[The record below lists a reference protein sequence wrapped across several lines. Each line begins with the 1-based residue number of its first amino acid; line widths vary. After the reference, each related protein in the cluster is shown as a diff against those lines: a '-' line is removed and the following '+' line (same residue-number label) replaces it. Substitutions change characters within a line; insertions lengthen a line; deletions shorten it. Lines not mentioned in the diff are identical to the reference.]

1 MLANLKTP
9 KTLLVDYAELSA
21 DRSDRC
27 RPGLRVKIMQDH
39 LVEIAK
45 FRSPT
50 EASLALGEL
59 EEAGISACLTNEAS
73 AGFLTHLGTAD
84 VGVGVLVADSDMVK
98 AVQLLKG
105 RPPKNAPEV
114 ADAPQEKLVRAWRAS
129 ILGIFFFPLS
139 IYSLYLLVRHRLLA
153 ADAAVRQSQAVTALV
168 LTITGL
174 IIGVF
179 YVVGWVFFLV
189 SDLY

>member
-1 MLANLKTP
+1 
-9 KTLLVDYAELSA
+9 
-21 DRSDRC
+21 
-27 RPGLRVKIMQDH
+27 MQDH

-84 VGVGVLVADSDMVK
+84 VGVGLLVADSDVVK
-98 AVQLLKG
+98 AAKLMKG
-105 RPPKNAPEV
+105 RPPTNAPQV
-114 ADAPQEKLVRAWRAS
+114 VDAPQEKLVRAWRAS

-139 IYSLYLLVRHRLLA
+139 LYSLYLLVRHRLLA
-153 ADAAVRQSQAVTALV
+153 ADAAVSQSQAVTTLV
-168 LTITGL
+168 LTIIGL
-174 IIGVF
+174 LIGSF
-179 YVVGWVFFLV
+179 YMIGWLAQ
-189 SDLY
+189 